1 MMRDYNKYKKIKTRK
16 KSFNPYMILAIFAAL
31 IIAMSIGYGAYS
43 DVLKIAGTANARYTN
58 YIINYELNNGTNPS
72 NPVST
77 FTIADD
83 FLLPI
88 PTRNN
93 HDFGGW
99 YLYSDFSGNAVVTT
113 GDIDAVAL
121 NPTNDTVI
129 LYAKWTASVV
139 NYTIT
144 YNNITNSTNYPSTI
158 SGGSTYTQTFTTA
171 PSSVTVTMGG
181 TNLVSGTGFTYSNG
195 TLTIPNVSGN
205 LVITGS
211 SSGGGNGGTWN
222 NPVEDTT
229 TTQYDP
235 EDVPEGTT
243 IYTNVPGKP
252 KVTADENGN
261 ITQFE
266 YTNTVNG
273 VPVPSGG
280 LDTGVLAF
288 DGSDF
293 VVTLKAKFTFSN
305 CTTSIAP
312 IINASKKDP
321 DVNGVLIYEFREPK
335 AGYGHT
341 ASGSNVNPPF
351 NKFRYGKYENSS
363 SKGNVDYNIAKN
375 VTGGSSNNRYGYNAS
390 TPTVTLTIKLYCTN
404 GVFTS
409 EIYDDSGTLL
419 AKPYNNTS
427 YSFANLDSSFDNVT
441 IVIGEYEG
449 FGSGVVYRH
458 TFDILEFSVLK
469 S

>member
-144 YNNITNSTNYPSTI
+144 YNDITNSTNYPSTI
-158 SGGSTYTQTFTTA
+158 SAGSTYTQTFTLDITYTPNPNKSMVTTFTPITNGNETYTTTNNNESIIPDTLENA
-171 PSSVTVTMGG
+171 TITVGGSGLPNDTSKDVNSVT
-181 TNLVSGTGFTYSNG
+181 
-195 TLTIPNVSGN
+195 
-205 LVITGS
+205 
-211 SSGGGNGGTWN
+211 
-222 NPVEDTT
+222 
-229 TTQYDP
+229 
-235 EDVPEGTT
+235 
-243 IYTNVPGKP
+243 
-252 KVTADENGN
+252 
-261 ITQFE
+261 
-266 YTNTVNG
+266 
-273 VPVPSGG
+273 
-280 LDTGVLAF
+280 
-288 DGSDF
+288 
-293 VVTLKAKFTFSN
+293 
-305 CTTSIAP
+305 
-312 IINASKKDP
+312 
-321 DVNGVLIYEFREPK
+321 
-335 AGYGHT
+335 
-341 ASGSNVNPPF
+341 
-351 NKFRYGKYENSS
+351 
-363 SKGNVDYNIAKN
+363 
-375 VTGGSSNNRYGYNAS
+375 
-390 TPTVTLTIKLYCTN
+390 
-404 GVFTS
+404 
-409 EIYDDSGTLL
+409 
-419 AKPYNNTS
+419 
-427 YSFANLDSSFDNVT
+427 
-441 IVIGEYEG
+441 
-449 FGSGVVYRH
+449 
-458 TFDILEFSVLK
+458 ILEFSVSK
-469 S
+469 T